1 MMEDAVRKSRPIRGW
16 RRWLLR
22 LAFLLCFGF
31 AGGVLYLLFF
41 LVPFEQWLAD
51 RGTSQGLVDL
61 ILAALVVG
69 WLLIGL
75 CATAFFSWFFLSR
88 RRDLPAGLGVLGA
101 LIVASFAVFY
111 FLLDTQFMLALGGM
125 NEESIEG
132 ERFTYGAYPDARK
145 LEELEDEGYDGV
157 ITLLNPDI
165 PFENVLLKQE
175 LANGE
180 QTDIPVY
187 SQPMLPWISENEQSL
202 REIEDL
208 TADDTK
214 RFYIHCYLGKHR
226 VDYVRQMLDG
236 AEGGPAPR
244 ELEPLPKTF
253 ERGRLVPFDGEK
265 IVLGPYPTEEEWF
278 NFVVRRDV
286 EEVISTL
293 DPENPEDANWIEEER
308 RIAQENGLTLTLK
321 PLDAQAPDPEAVREL
336 AAYAKSRGG
345 KVYLHDFLEGERF
358 RALESA
364 LREMPPA
371 KEQDAASRPAVV
383 QGRGPGS

>member
-1 MMEDAVRKSRPIRGW
+1 MTEDTVQKARPIRGW

-51 RGTSQGLVDL
+51 RGTSQGVVDL
-61 ILAALVVG
+61 ILAALVFV

-75 CATAFFSWFFLSR
+75 CATAFFGWFFLSR

-145 LEELEDEGYDGV
+145 LEELKDEGYDGV

-180 QTDIPVY
+180 EAGLPIRSY
-187 SQPMLPWISENEQSL
+187 PMLPWISQNEKPL
-202 REIEDL
+202 REIKAL
-208 TADDTK
+208 TDDGTK
-214 RFYIHCYLGKHR
+214 RYYIHCYLGKHR
-226 VDYVRQMLDG
+226 VDYVRQALDV
-236 AEGGPAPR
+236 AEGEPAPQK
-244 ELEPLPKTF
+244 LEPLPKSF

-278 NFVVRRDV
+278 NFVIRRDV

-293 DPENPEDANWIEEER
+293 DLNNPDDARWIEEER
-308 RIAQENGLTLTLK
+308 RIAKENDLTFTLK
-321 PLDAQAPDPEAVREL
+321 PLDAESPDPGAAREL
-336 AAYAKSRGG
+336 ATYTKSRNG
-345 KVYLHDFLEGERF
+345 KVYVHDFLAAERF
-358 RALESA
+358 RVLETA
-364 LREMPPA
+364 LRETPP
-371 KEQDAASRPAVV
+371 EVERDVASRPPVL
-383 QGRGPGS
+383 RGSSTGS